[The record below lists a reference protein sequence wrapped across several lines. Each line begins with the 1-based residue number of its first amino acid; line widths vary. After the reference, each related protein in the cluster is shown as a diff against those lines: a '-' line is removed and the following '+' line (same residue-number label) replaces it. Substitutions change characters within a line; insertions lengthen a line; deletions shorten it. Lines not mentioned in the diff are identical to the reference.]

1 MKGKHVLFGISPF
14 NSKFNENYIK
24 NMLEWGFD
32 NYEHVDVLHPHE
44 EAKYLLIG
52 AGDNEV
58 KARKKSRKE
67 FYRIERAINNYLS
80 MSGHDFFA
88 KRILKFSDFYADEL
102 YKKNVEIIKEDFKNN
117 ENFHSLCIT
126 QSYKAILNRKNAIS
140 KTSEIKEQDIII
152 ATEYIIREIPFIISP
167 SLLSSSLTSLH
178 ISYYCSWPI
187 ADYVYAGKLSISPS
201 SDTKIIVK
209 DHSI

>member
-1 MKGKHVLFGISPF
+1 MNAKHVLFGISPF

-24 NMLEWGFD
+24 NMLAWGFY
-32 NYEHVDVLHPHE
+32 NYDYVDVLHPHE
-44 EAKYLLIG
+44 EARYLLMG

-67 FYRIERAINNYLS
+67 FYRMERSINDYLA
-80 MSGHDFFA
+80 MSGCNFFS
-88 KRILKFSDFYADEL
+88 KKILKFSDFYTDEL
-102 YKKNVEIIKEDFKNN
+102 YKKNIEIIREDFKNN
-117 ENFHSLCIT
+117 EDFHTLCID
-126 QSYKAILNRKNAIS
+126 QSYKAIVNRKNAIN
-140 KTSEIKEQDIII
+140 KASEIKQQDIIV

-167 SLLSSSLTSLH
+167 SRLLSSYNSVH

-187 ADYVYAGKLSISPS
+187 ADYIYAGKLSITPNSG
-201 SDTKIIVK
+201 TKIIIK